1 VSGRLAD
8 RLALAILAHGPLS
21 ANRLVPLVA
30 VRREDVLAVLR
41 DDPMFERTGVGR
53 SSRWHYA
60 GNREQ
65 APWEPQGTEDRPGS
79 VSDDGG
85 EVAGRLRTLEAR
97 VAELERLAG
106 VRA

>member
-8 RLALAILAHGPLS
+8 RLALAILTHGPLPG
-21 ANRLVPLVA
+21 NRLVPLVA
-30 VRREDVLAVLR
+30 ARREDVLGVLR

-65 APWEPQGTEDRPGS
+65 APWEPQGTEDTPES
-79 VSDDGG
+79 VSDEGG
-85 EVAGRLRTLEAR
+85 EVADRLDAIEAR
-97 VAELERLAG
+97 LAAIEQA
-106 VRA
+106 RA